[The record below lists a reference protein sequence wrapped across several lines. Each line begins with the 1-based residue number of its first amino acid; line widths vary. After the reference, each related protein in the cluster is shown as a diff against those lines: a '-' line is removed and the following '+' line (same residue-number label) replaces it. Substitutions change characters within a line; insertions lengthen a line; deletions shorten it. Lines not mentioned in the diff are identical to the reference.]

1 MNRVFGEWSTNKVT
15 VGRWFSKFS
24 KGDFDQNDPRRKPEP
39 KVKNDD
45 LRAAVEQTHRK
56 LLLN

>member
-1 MNRVFGEWSTNKVT
+1 MEGSTNKVT

-24 KGDFDQNDPRRKPEP
+24 KGDFDLQNEPRGKPEP

-45 LRAAVEQTHRK
+45 QGDVQGVEAHNIEA
-56 LLLN
+56 LACH